1 MPSNKTMNAGVAKEL
16 RVAKTQSTNK
26 MLISCR
32 SHSKINEYLYKKPD
46 GTVRVVLGHVQH
58 ATPERNS
65 TRILT
70 GVAVGASVAS
80 STFT

>member
-1 MPSNKTMNAGVAKEL
+1 MNNTKNAGVAKEL
-16 RVAKTQSTNK
+16 RVEKTQSTKK
-26 MLISCR
+26 MFFSCR
-32 SHSKINEYLYKKPD
+32 SHSKINEYLYKKPH
-46 GTVRVVLGHVQH
+46 GTVRVLLGHVQH
-58 ATPERNS
+58 STPDLNS